1 MLVAWSDHLYP
12 TSPRPGRA
20 CVLRPGQALASTRA
34 CPGDVTCDSG
44 FACRHER
51 AVTGNS
57 MGAGSSLSSAS
68 PTAETLAL
76 LNPATQDSTQQSP
89 STGGSPE
96 KPVSA
101 LCPYIIPPVVVVL
114 LGLSVAAAVLCRRH
128 CRTSG
133 RHLSQD
139 DIRAAEVGVPQIQP
153 IMGGCQQGASRPLAG
168 GAWHPLR
175 EARTSFK
182 MWRHKQG
189 LARALQGMA
198 LMELIKDGKHGQFY
212 RARLSTG
219 SRRGHKLVTCKI
231 GRRGLPAARMELE
244 VRILTTLGYHKHI
257 LQLLEWNMEQEP
269 YVLILEHAGL
279 GTLRTFLRSR
289 REQLRS
295 CGDLQALLTMVAYH
309 ISLGMKHIADKQAS
323 AGRWVHSSGEPT
335 SLGELQGGREQ
346 KVLHRDLALRNILV
360 SAFPHGCKITEFGLA
375 RELGHEGSLRHPKVE
390 VPLRWYPPEYF
401 RESVYGLAGD
411 VWAFG
416 IVLWEMEM
424 LGCSPYPYLDNS
436 ETVMFQVCSGYR
448 MSRPPGCRQQISRLM
463 EQCWADDPRERP
475 PFSAIA
481 QELEDI
487 VEEDADYLQLEDSRQ
502 PQGPSLLPASLST
515 AGGLVGDRDA
525 RAGLYT

>member
-1 MLVAWSDHLYP
+1 M
-12 TSPRPGRA
+12 
-20 CVLRPGQALASTRA
+20 C
-34 CPGDVTCDSG
+34 
-44 FACRHER
+44 
-51 AVTGNS
+51 
-57 MGAGSSLSSAS
+57 AGPSLSSAS

-76 LNPATQDSTQQSP
+76 LNSTTQDSPRQSP
-89 STGGSPE
+89 TTGGSVE
-96 KPVSA
+96 TPVCA
-101 LCPYIIPPVVVVL
+101 LCPHIIPPVVVVL
-114 LGLSVAAAVLCRRH
+114 LGLSVATAVLCRRH
-128 CRTSG
+128 CRPSG
-133 RHLSQD
+133 RHPSQD
-139 DIRAAEVGVPQIQP
+139 DIRAAEVGASQIQP
-153 IMGGCQQGASRPLAG
+153 ITGGCRQGAPRPLAG
-168 GAWHPLR
+168 AAWHPLR

-182 MWRHKQG
+182 MWRQKQG
-189 LARALQGMA
+189 LARALQGVA

-219 SRRGHKLVTCKI
+219 SRWGHKLVTCKI
-231 GRRGLPAARMELE
+231 GRQGLPAARMELE

-279 GTLRTFLRSR
+279 GTLRTFLRSH

-309 ISLGMKHIADKQAS
+309 ISLGMKHIADKQ
-323 AGRWVHSSGEPT
+323 
-335 SLGELQGGREQ
+335 
-346 KVLHRDLALRNILV
+346 VLHRDLALRNILV
-360 SAFPHGCKITEFGLA
+360 SAFPHGCKIAEFGLA

-448 MSRPPGCRQQISRLM
+448 MSRPPGCREQISRLM

-475 PFSAIA
+475 PFSAIV

-502 PQGPSLLPASLST
+502 PQGPALFA
-515 AGGLVGDRDA
+515 AGAPVGDRDA